1 MYILYISVRELY
13 DGSVKIYK
21 FVVIYTYLIVEQWSR
36 LVDGTVWSTC
46 VIIAG
51 YVFNSFYFTLATC

>member
-1 MYILYISVRELY
+1 MRELY

-36 LVDGTVWSTC
+36 LVDGVWSTC